1 MMEAINIMLG
11 ASILLSIW
19 AGFSWTKVARARQ
32 VRRLDGRT
40 VLERGDAAVAKQLLV
55 MLVCVDALAAT
66 FAIIGWF
73 N

>member
-1 MMEAINIMLG
+1 
-11 ASILLSIW
+11 
-19 AGFSWTKVARARQ
+19 